1 MRVGLLLILVLLAPL
16 SQARMYQWVNPV
28 SGSTQLS
35 GKPPSWYRRVGDGPR
50 VIVFEKGKIVD
61 DSATWVPEWQRD
73 RLRAEAFG
81 LSPEIPDEAGG
92 LKELAQKLKEIADS
106 EQFLGSLVEQA
117 EEQEQKKEE
126 PAQSTV
132 EQLKA
137 VIAAWDKLKI
147 EQAKTVVRDKETN
160 EPEIVQTPKETS
172 EPPQQP

>member
-81 LSPEIPDEAGG
+81 LSPEVPDEAGG

-160 EPEIVQTPKETS
+160 EPETVQMPKETS